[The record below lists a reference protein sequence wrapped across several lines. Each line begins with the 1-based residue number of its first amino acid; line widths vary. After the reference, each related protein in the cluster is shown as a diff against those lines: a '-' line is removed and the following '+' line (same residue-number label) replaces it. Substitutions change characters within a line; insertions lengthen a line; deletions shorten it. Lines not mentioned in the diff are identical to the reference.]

1 MADQLRFRVKSILIY
16 LAALLV
22 FIWIMFP
29 ILWLLKSSLTPESE
43 MLNVPPTLLP
53 GHVNVKFYL
62 GLFHNV
68 QGLDPGTGFQLNLP
82 KSLLNSLI
90 IATCV
95 MLINLVVASPA
106 AYAIARFRFWGR
118 SVIMNGMLASRM
130 IPSLVLMLPFYL
142 LFRKIGLIDSLAG
155 VVVAHI
161 AITVPFS
168 VWILRGHFINVPIEI
183 EKAARVDGC
192 TRFKAFWH
200 VALPLAAPGL
210 VVMALFAFM
219 LSWNEFALALV
230 LTVSTDKLP
239 VQPMLAGLSSYQGIS
254 YGFLFAGSILSA
266 IPPALIAL
274 ILQRR
279 LTQGIVEGAVK

>member
-1 MADQLRFRVKSILIY
+1 VIDQLRFHLKTIVVY
-16 LAALLV
+16 LSAVLV
-22 FIWIMFP
+22 FMWVMFP

-53 GHVNVKFYL
+53 GQLNFKFYI

-68 QGLDPGTGFQLNLP
+68 PGIDPGTGFQLNLP
-82 KSLLNSLI
+82 RSLLNSLI
-90 IATCV
+90 IAICV
-95 MLINLVVASPA
+95 MVINVVVAAPA
-106 AYAIARFRFWGR
+106 AYSIARFNFRGR
-118 SVIMNGMLASRM
+118 TVVLNGMLASRM
-130 IPSLVLMLPFYL
+130 VPSLVLMLPFYL
-142 LFRKIGLIDSLAG
+142 LFRSVGLLDSLVG
-155 VVVAHI
+155 VVVAHTS
-161 AITVPFS
+161 ITVPFS
-168 VWILRGHFINVPIEI
+168 VWILRGHFVNVPVEI

-192 TRFKAFWH
+192 KRFQAFWH

-230 LTVSTDKLP
+230 LTVSTNKLP

-254 YGFLFAGSILSA
+254 YGFLFAGAILSA

-279 LTQGIVEGAVK
+279 LTQGLVEGAVK